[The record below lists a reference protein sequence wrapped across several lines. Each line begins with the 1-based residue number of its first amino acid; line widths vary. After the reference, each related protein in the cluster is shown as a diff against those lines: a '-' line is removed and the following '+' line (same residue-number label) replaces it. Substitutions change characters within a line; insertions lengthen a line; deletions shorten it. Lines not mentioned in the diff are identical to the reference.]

1 MMLLECRNLNKCF
14 GSLRAVANVSLA
26 LKRGEILALVG
37 PNGAGKTTLLDLLTG
52 AQRPDTGEIHIDG
65 ERLRAPALNQ
75 MARRGF
81 LRTWQRPR
89 YVADLTVLENMMTE
103 FPHQIG
109 ERWTSALRRSKWG
122 PQELALSETAHGV
135 LRRLGLDQFAERP
148 ARELSLGQVKLL
160 TLGMVLVSGPRIVGL
175 DEPVAGVAT
184 PLRNTIAGILEERRA
199 DMGIILIEHDLAF
212 VRKLADRVLLMAEGG
227 LLLEGPPDEVLGSD
241 LALRIY
247 VGTERIHD

>member
-1 MMLLECRNLNKCF
+1 MLLECRNMAKRF
-14 GSLRAVANVSLA
+14 GNLRAVADVSLA
-26 LKRGEILALVG
+26 LRQGEILALVG

-52 AQRPDTGEIHIDG
+52 AQQSDTGEIHMDG
-65 ERLRAPALNQ
+65 EAVRVPALKE

-89 YVADLTVLENMMTE
+89 YVADLTVLENMLIE

-109 ERWTSALRRSKWG
+109 ERWTGALRRAKWG
-122 PQELALSETAHGV
+122 SQELALSEIAHGV
-135 LRRLGLDQFAERP
+135 LQRLGLDEFAEKP

-184 PLRNTIAGILEERRA
+184 PLRNTIVGVLEERRM
-199 DMGIILIEHDLAF
+199 DMGTILIEHDLAF

-227 LLLEGPPDEVLGSD
+227 IILEGPPDEVLDSD
-241 LALRIY
+241 VALRIY
-247 VGTERIHD
+247 VGTKRTDD